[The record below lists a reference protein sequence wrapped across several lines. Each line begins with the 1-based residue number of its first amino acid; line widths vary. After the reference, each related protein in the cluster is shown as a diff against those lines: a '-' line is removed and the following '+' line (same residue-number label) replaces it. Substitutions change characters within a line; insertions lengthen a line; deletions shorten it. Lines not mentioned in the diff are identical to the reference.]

1 MAPCSFLTRS
11 GKSCSPDNIGSHA
24 NANANRGRAMQL
36 SVLICTAALFLWT
49 SNSLAQTSIN
59 GRYEA
64 LTNIEQQVANF
75 ARSAYASHYPELE
88 VGNNLIIQVSSLDP
102 RLKLVKCKSPLKFKI
117 NSLSHSSSNVTVK
130 TSCNDGSRWTIFIPA
145 AVEIY
150 RDVVVASQSLA
161 RGHRL
166 TEDDINLQRANIMQ
180 LGNGYVSD
188 PSRVIG
194 MELKRSLRSLD
205 TIKLNHVQEADV
217 INKGDLVVLRV
228 RSNVLV
234 VQTEGVALSNGYVGE
249 KIKVRNERSKRVVDG
264 MVTGPGEVQVA
275 AW

>member
-1 MAPCSFLTRS
+1 MARRSFLT
-11 GKSCSPDNIGSHA
+11 CSRKLCSQGNKGVTP
-24 NANANRGRAMQL
+24 QL
-36 SVLICTAALFLWT
+36 SVLILTSVIALWT
-49 SNSLAQTSIN
+49 SNLFAQTAAS
-59 GRYEA
+59 GRYET
-64 LTNIEQQVANF
+64 LTDIEQQAANF
-75 ARSAYASHYPELE
+75 ARSSYASYYPELE
-88 VGNNLIIQVSSLDP
+88 IGNNLMVQVSSLDP
-102 RLKLVKCKSPLKFKI
+102 RLKLVKCKSPLKFKL
-117 NSLSHSSSNVTVK
+117 NSLSHTSSNVTVK

-145 AVEIY
+145 SVEIF

-166 TEDDINLQRANIMQ
+166 TADDLNLQRTNVMQ

-194 MELKRSLRSLD
+194 MELKRALRSLD
-205 TIKLNHVQEADV
+205 TIKLNQVQEPDV

-228 RSNVLV
+228 KSKVLV